1 MTDMQDEGDEADDG
15 LDELNQSEAVHAL
28 APAKEFAAWHH
39 PRKQFVR
46 IQQWCAEV
54 RKLIPQLGLGNGE
67 PFRYLTLPGNEL
79 LDVRALHGV
88 CAALNVKLRY
98 LGFNS
103 VAPNTPDQIE
113 LALSQSEVRGLS
125 AIDEFS
131 GVIEDRL
138 ETVSNDRSPGSL
150 RARQAGPFHAIN
162 LDLCDSIAFREIGHS
177 KGSPLEATGKLL
189 QLQLQ
194 ASTPWLL
201 FITTKAQPSLVGDF
215 ARDGF
220 MRALNSNAEASD
232 EFRGKLAELVSG
244 DLDQLDAELAAA
256 WGNQDTRFLRLFCT
270 GLGKWLL
277 GILAHAAPPR
287 QLTLL
292 SSCYYQSGPDGPDM
306 LSLAFLCGAPVQAV
320 NDPAAILP
328 VAAQPTVPSEI
339 DCALQLTDGIG
350 AMFDLDARLTSDQA
364 LREKLIAQAGRLM
377 ATARY
382 SETEYQTWA
391 SAKFG

>member
-1 MTDMQDEGDEADDG
+1 MTDMHEENDEADDG

-28 APAKEFAAWHH
+28 APAKAFSAWHH

-103 VAPNTPDQIE
+103 VAPDTPDQIE

-138 ETVSNDRSPGSL
+138 ETVANARSPGSL

-189 QLQLQ
+189 ELQLQ

-220 MRALNSNAEASD
+220 MRVLNSNAEASS
-232 EFRGKLAELVSG
+232 EFRGRLAELVAI
-244 DLDQLDAELAAA
+244 DLGQLDAELAAA

-277 GILAHAAPPR
+277 GILANAAPPR

-306 LSLAFLCGAPVQAV
+306 LSLAFLCEAPVQAV
-320 NDPAAILP
+320 SDPAAILP
-328 VAAQPTVPSEI
+328 AAVLPAALSEI
-339 DCALQLTDGIG
+339 ECALQLTEGIG
-350 AMFDLDARLTSDQA
+350 AMFDLDARLSSDQA

-382 SETEYQTWA
+382 SADEYQTWA

>member
-1 MTDMQDEGDEADDG
+1 MTVTDDERQEAEDG
-15 LDELNQSEAVHAL
+15 LDELNQTEAVHAL
-28 APAKEFAAWHH
+28 APPKEFAAWHH

-46 IQQWCAEV
+46 IKQWCAEV
-54 RKLIPQLGLGNGE
+54 RKLIPKLGLSNGE

-88 CAALNVKLRY
+88 CAALDVKLRY

-103 VAPNTPDQIE
+103 VGPNTPEQIE
-113 LALSQSEVRGLS
+113 LALSQAEVRGLS

-131 GVIEDRL
+131 GVVEDRL
-138 ETVSNDRSPGSL
+138 ETVANDRSPGSL

-201 FITTKAQPSLVGDF
+201 FITTKAQPSLVGEF

-220 MRALNSNAEASD
+220 MRVLNSNAEASG
-232 EFRGKLAELVSG
+232 EFRGKLAELLVG
-244 DLDQLDAELAAA
+244 DLNQLDIELAAA
-256 WGNQDTRFLRLFCT
+256 WGSQDTKFLRLFCT

-306 LSLAFLCGAPVQAV
+306 LSLAFLCGAPQLTVS
-320 NDPAAILP
+320 DPAAILP
-328 VAAQPTVPSEI
+328 AAAAPVVPSEI
-339 DCALQLTDGIG
+339 DCALQLTEGVG
-350 AMFDLDARLTSDQA
+350 AMFDLDAHLSTDEA

-382 SETEYQTWA
+382 SETEYETWA
-391 SAKFG
+391 RARFA

>member
-1 MTDMQDEGDEADDG
+1 MTDSHGVEEEADEGLE
-15 LDELNQSEAVHAL
+15 ELSQTEAVHAL
-28 APAKEFAAWHH
+28 APPKAFAAWHH

-46 IQQWCAEV
+46 IRQWCAEV
-54 RKLIPQLGLGNGE
+54 RKLIPQLALGNGE

-103 VAPNTPDQIE
+103 VGPNTPEQIE

-138 ETVSNDRSPGSL
+138 ETVANDRSPGSL

-177 KGSPLEATGKLL
+177 KGSPLEATGRLL
-189 QLQLQ
+189 ELQLQ
-194 ASTPWLL
+194 AYTPWLL
-201 FITTKAQPSLVGDF
+201 FITTKAQPSLVSKF

-220 MRALNSNAEASD
+220 MRVLKANAEASGD
-232 EFRGKLAELVSG
+232 FRSKLAEFVAG
-244 DLDQLDAELAAA
+244 DLDQFDTELAAA
-256 WGNQDTRFLRLFCT
+256 WESQDTKFLRLFCT

-287 QLTLL
+287 HLSLL
-292 SSCYYQSGPDGPDM
+292 SSCYYQSGPEGPDM
-306 LSLAFLCGAPVQAV
+306 LSLAFLCGAPQQALS
-320 NDPAAILP
+320 DPASILPAAITR
-328 VAAQPTVPSEI
+328 TVPSEI
-339 DCALQLTDGIG
+339 GSALQLTEGIG
-350 AMFDLDARLTSDQA
+350 AMFDLDAHLLADEA

-382 SETEYQTWA
+382 SGTEYETWA
-391 SAKFG
+391 RAKFG

>member
-1 MTDMQDEGDEADDG
+1 MSDISEEEEEADDS
-15 LDELNQSEAVHAL
+15 LDELNLLEAVHAV
-28 APAKEFAAWHH
+28 APTKAFAAWHH

-46 IQQWCAEV
+46 VQQWCAEV
-54 RKLIPQLGLGNGE
+54 RKLIPQLGLGSGE

-88 CAALNVKLRY
+88 CEALNVKLRY

-103 VAPNTPDQIE
+103 VGPNTPDQME

-177 KGSPLEATGKLL
+177 KGSPLEASGKLL

-194 ASTPWLL
+194 GSTPWLL

-220 MRALNSNAEASD
+220 MRALHSNVEASD
-232 EFRGKLAELVSG
+232 EFRARLAELISA
-244 DLDQLDAELAAA
+244 DFDQLDTELGAA
-256 WGNQDTRFLRLFCT
+256 WGSQDTRFLRLFCA

-287 QLTLL
+287 DLTLL

-306 LSLAFLCGAPVQAV
+306 LSLAFLCGAAVQVV

-328 VAAQPTVPSEI
+328 AAASPSAPSEI
-339 DCALQLTDGIG
+339 ECALQLTDGVRM
-350 AMFDLDARLTSDQA
+350 MFDLDARLSSDET
-364 LREKLIAQAGRLM
+364 LREKLITQAGRLM

-382 SETEYQTWA
+382 SETEYEAWA
-391 SAKFG
+391 RARFD

>member
-1 MTDMQDEGDEADDG
+1 MTDSHGAEEEADEGLE
-15 LDELNQSEAVHAL
+15 ELSQAEAVHAL
-28 APAKEFAAWHH
+28 APRKAFDAWHH

-46 IQQWCAEV
+46 IKQWCAEV
-54 RKLIPQLGLGNGE
+54 RKLIPQLALGNGE

-88 CAALNVKLRY
+88 CAALSVKLRY
-98 LGFNS
+98 IGFNS
-103 VAPNTPDQIE
+103 VGPNTPEQIE

-131 GVIEDRL
+131 GVIEDKL
-138 ETVSNDRSPGSL
+138 ETIANDRSPGSL

-189 QLQLQ
+189 QLQLR

-201 FITTKAQPSLVGDF
+201 FITTKAEPSLVGDF

-220 MRALNSNAEASD
+220 MRTLNANVEASD
-232 EFRGKLAELVSG
+232 EFRSRLAELVAG
-244 DLDQLDAELAAA
+244 DIDQLDTELAAA
-256 WGNQDTRFLRLFCT
+256 WGNQDAKFLRLFCT

-277 GILAHAAPPR
+277 GILSKATPPR
-287 QLTLL
+287 QLKLL
-292 SSCYYQSGPDGPDM
+292 SSCYYQSGPNGPDM
-306 LSLAFLCGAPVQAV
+306 LSLAFLCATPQQPVR
-320 NDPAAILP
+320 DPAAILP
-328 VAAQPTVPSEI
+328 PVVAPIIASEI
-339 DCALQLTDGIG
+339 DCALQITEGIRT
-350 AMFDLDARLTSDQA
+350 MFDLDAHLSLDEA
-364 LREKLIAQAGRLM
+364 LREKLIKQAGRLM

-382 SETEYQTWA
+382 SESEYETWA
-391 SAKFG
+391 RARFS